1 METRGQRLAEPGGR
15 GFAVPFGRGFPEEHV
30 LHLGASV
37 QGAAR
42 VFSGRDG
49 SGFGHRAP
57 REQDGDGRGGRE
69 ERGDQEDAHD
79 RVCAEALPLL
89 GQPTRIDQLA
99 RIAEP
104 TEGEGEALVEAK
116 STEELRSG
124 DSRNA
129 MYEFARVVVVWSD
142 RLGVLLHLVAPL
154 LREAERERRCRGE
167 RDEEGEHFTAES
179 GLPGALSSCV
189 GHRV

>member
-1 METRGQRLAEPGGR
+1 M
-15 GFAVPFGRGFPEEHV
+15 
-30 LHLGASV
+30 

-49 SGFGHRAP
+49 RGFGHRAP
-57 REQDGDGRGGRE
+57 REQDGDDRGRE
-69 ERGDQEDAHD
+69 KRGDQEESQD

-89 GQPTRIDQLA
+89 GEPTRIRVDQLA

-104 TEGEGEALVEAK
+104 TEGERQALVEAK

-129 MYEFARVVVVWSD
+129 MYELSRVVVD

-154 LREAERERRCRGE
+154 LREAERERRRRG
-167 RDEEGEHFTAES
+167 RHDQEGEHFSAER
-179 GLPGALSSCV
+179 GLQGEVSTCV
-189 GHRV
+189 WKLV

>member
-1 METRGQRLAEPGGR
+1 METRGQRLGEPGGR
-15 GFAVPFGRGFPEEHV
+15 GFAVPLGRGFPEKHV

-124 DSRNA
+124 DGRNA
-129 MYEFARVVVVWSD
+129 MDELARVVVD
-142 RLGVLLHLVAPL
+142 GLGVLLHLVAPL

-167 RDEEGEHFTAES
+167 RDEEGKHVPAES
-179 GLPGALSSCV
+179 GS
-189 GHRV
+189 

>member
-37 QGAAR
+37 QGIAR

-49 SGFGHRAP
+49 SGFARRAP
-57 REQDGDGRGGRE
+57 QQHGDGCGGRE
-69 ERGDQEDAHD
+69 EGEYEEDAPD
-79 RVCAEALPLL
+79 RLDGAEALPLF
-89 GQPTRIDQLA
+89 GEPTRIDQLA

-104 TEGEGEALVEAK
+104 TEGEGEALIEAE

-124 DSRNA
+124 DDRNA
-129 MYEFARVVVVWSD
+129 MHELARVVVD

-154 LREAERERRCRGE
+154 LREAERERRRRG
-167 RDEEGEHFTAES
+167 RHDEEGEHFSAES
-179 GLPGALSSCV
+179 GLSGALSSCV
-189 GHRV
+189 RPRV

>member
-1 METRGQRLAEPGGR
+1 METRAARLAEPGGR
-15 GFAVPFGRGFPEEHV
+15 GFAVPLGRGFSEEHV

-49 SGFGHRAP
+49 SGFGRRAP
-57 REQDGDGRGGRE
+57 REQDGDDRGRE
-69 ERGDQEDAHD
+69 KRGDQEDAHD

-89 GQPTRIDQLA
+89 GQPARVDQLA

-124 DSRNA
+124 DGRNA
-129 MYEFARVVVVWSD
+129 MDELARVVVD
-142 RLGVLLHLVAPL
+142 GLGVPLHLVAPL

-167 RDEEGEHFTAES
+167 RDEEGKHVPAES
-179 GLPGALSSCV
+179 GS
-189 GHRV
+189 